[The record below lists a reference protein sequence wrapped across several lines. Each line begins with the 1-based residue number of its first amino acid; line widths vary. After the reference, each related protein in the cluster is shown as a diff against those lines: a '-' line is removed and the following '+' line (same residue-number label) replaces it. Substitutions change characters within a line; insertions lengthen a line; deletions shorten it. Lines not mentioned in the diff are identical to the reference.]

1 MRRFHAILVVIALLA
16 SPLALL
22 ARSSPDDPNM
32 CCGTYCPMRG
42 AHSGQ
47 HGKTICGSLS
57 AAERSCGCTM
67 RSNQQPDYGLNT
79 IMAPTM
85 PSALARLNI
94 PVPFRRATIYYVEFS
109 LPGSDVTPF
118 HPPRR

>member
-1 MRRFHAILVVIALLA
+1 MRRFQAILAVIALLA

-22 ARSSPDDPNM
+22 ARSTPDDPTQ
-32 CCGTYCPMRG
+32 CCGTYCPMRS
-42 AHSGQ
+42 AHSSQ
-47 HGKTICGSLS
+47 HGKIICGSLS

-94 PVPFRRATIYYVEFS
+94 PVSSRHATISYAEFS
-109 LPGSDVTPF
+109 LSGSDATPF
-118 HPPRR
+118 HPPRC

>member
-1 MRRFHAILVVIALLA
+1 MRRFHAILVMIALLA

-22 ARSSPDDPNM
+22 ARSTPDDPNM

-42 AHSGQ
+42 AHGSQ
-47 HGKTICGSLS
+47 HGKIICGLLS
-57 AAERSCGCTM
+57 ATARSCGCTM

-79 IMAPTM
+79 VMAPTM

-94 PVPFRRATIYYVEFS
+94 PVSSRRAAIYYVEFS
-109 LPGSDVTPF
+109 LSGSDAAPF
-118 HPPRR
+118 HPPRS

>member
-1 MRRFHAILVVIALLA
+1 MRRFHAILVMIALLA

-22 ARSSPDDPNM
+22 ARSTPDDPTQ

-42 AHSGQ
+42 THSGQ
-47 HGKTICGSLS
+47 HGKAMCGSLS
-57 AAERSCGCTM
+57 VTERSCGCTM

-85 PSALARLNI
+85 PSALARLNAPI
-94 PVPFRRATIYYVEFS
+94 SSRQSTIYFAAFS
-109 LPGSDVTPF
+109 LSGSDAAPF
-118 HPPRR
+118 HPPRS